1 MAISSTDA
9 AAIHKLAQAAGID
22 DDTLAAWTEEE
33 GGYRFAITSHT
44 GAIKAPAASR
54 LRERINKFAR
64 TKDAPTPNAAPE
76 GTLMATDRQ
85 VTYILDLLAE
95 RERTGDGGGFM
106 TGPTDQNGIEQMT
119 RREASMYITSL
130 TEDY

>member
-1 MAISSTDA
+1 MAISPTEA
-9 AAIHKLAQAAGID
+9 AGIHKLAQAAGID

-44 GAIKAPAASR
+44 GAIKARAATR
-54 LRERINKFAR
+54 LRERINGFGG
-64 TKDAPTPNAAPE
+64 KDAPTPKAAPE

-95 RERTGDGGGFM
+95 RERTGDVGGFM
-106 TGPTDQNGIEQMT
+106 TGPTNQHGIEQMT
-119 RREASMYITSL
+119 RREASLYITLL
-130 TEDY
+130 TGAY